1 MVACVTTPNLDTA
14 RGRPRGPL
22 SGLHVLVV
30 DDDAGPRQLFRDVLE
45 VAGARVTAA
54 PSARLALAAIQCEV
68 PDVLVS
74 DIMMPEQD
82 GYWLIRAVRELS
94 AEHGGR
100 VPALAITGDP
110 HEHSRDRAVAEGFDA
125 HLPKPI
131 NVKDLSTMVA
141 RLASRV

>member
-1 MVACVTTPNLDTA
+1 M
-14 RGRPRGPL
+14 
-22 SGLHVLVV
+22 LVV

-45 VAGARVTAA
+45 VAGARVTVA
-54 PSARLALAAIQCEV
+54 PSARLGLAAIQCDV

-74 DIMMPEQD
+74 DIMMPEHD
-82 GYWLIRAVRELS
+82 GYWLSRSVRERA

-110 HEHSRDRAVAEGFDA
+110 NLHSRARALAEGFDA

-131 NVKDLSTMVA
+131 NVRELAATVT

>member
-1 MVACVTTPNLDTA
+1 MLACATTESPESA
-14 RGRPRGPL
+14 VGRPRGPL

-30 DDDAGPRQLFRDVLE
+30 DDDAGPRLLFRDVLE
-45 VAGARVTAA
+45 VAGARVTVA

-74 DIMMPEQD
+74 DIMMPEHD
-82 GYWLIRAVRELS
+82 GYWLIRAVRELAS
-94 AEHGGR
+94 EHGGR
-100 VPALAITGDP
+100 IPALAITGDP
-110 HEHSRDRAVAEGFDA
+110 GQHSRERALAAGFNA

-131 NVKDLSTMVA
+131 NVRELAATVA

>member
-1 MVACVTTPNLDTA
+1 MLACTTTGSPESAL
-14 RGRPRGPL
+14 GRPRGPL
-22 SGLHVLVV
+22 NGLHVLVV

-45 VAGARVTAA
+45 VAGARVTVA
-54 PSARLALAAIQCEV
+54 PSARLGLAAIQCEV

-74 DIMMPEQD
+74 DIMMPEHD
-82 GYWLIRAVRELS
+82 GYWLIRSVRELA

-110 HEHSRDRAVAEGFDA
+110 NLHSRARALAEGFDA

-131 NVKDLSTMVA
+131 NVRELSATVA

>member
-1 MVACVTTPNLDTA
+1 MMARMTTGGPEA
-14 RGRPRGPL
+14 APGRPRGPL
-22 SGLHVLVV
+22 TGLHVLVV

-45 VAGARVTAA
+45 VAGARVTVA
-54 PSARLALAAIQCEV
+54 PSARLGLAAIQCDV

-74 DIMMPEQD
+74 DIMMPEHD
-82 GYWLIRAVRELS
+82 GYWLIRSVRELS

-110 HEHSRDRAVAEGFDA
+110 NQHSRARALAEGFDA

-131 NVKDLSTMVA
+131 NVRELSATVA